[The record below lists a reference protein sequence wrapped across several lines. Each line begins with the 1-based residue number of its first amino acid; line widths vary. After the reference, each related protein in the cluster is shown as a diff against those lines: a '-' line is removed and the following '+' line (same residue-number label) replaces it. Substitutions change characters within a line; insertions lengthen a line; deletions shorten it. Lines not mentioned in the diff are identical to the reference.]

1 MLYLEHNPEWR
12 YLAMRRFSWI
22 ALLLVLVM
30 LIPATA
36 GAAAYDH
43 VLKQGMRDSTD
54 PYPGAASDKD
64 IEYMQ
69 QRLKYYEYYT
79 GNIDGIYG
87 PKMAA
92 AVKAFQKRNNLK
104 VDGRIGGN
112 TWAALDSSTAVH
124 KSDYNMTV
132 PITTGD
138 YTDPGSMTVVDAVD
152 IDKLKVGD
160 KGEEVAEI
168 QKYLIT
174 KWYFMSSSHAL
185 DGIFD
190 SETSAAV
197 KAFQSAVGLTS
208 DGVVGV
214 KTMAALRSPVS
225 TYFSTAKM
233 VRRTLRQGMMGYDVY
248 IVKQKLNSET
258 DINGN
263 PFLPVLNNNYVF
275 DANTKEA
282 LIKFQKDRSIS
293 PSGTLDGNSR
303 AALWNL
309 DYEQTVV
316 DASEDGIITV
326 NRPTLKY
333 GSHGKHVRTAQNYL
347 KAAGCYFGKIDG
359 IFGAK
364 MFAAVKAFQSKFP
377 ELKVDGIIGET
388 TWNKLSSTTV
398 PLPASDVTT
407 ANTTTVLKRGSS
419 GSAVTYLQ
427 NLLVT
432 VNLLDSSNDVDG
444 KFGAKTETAVRRYQ
458 SAKGLKVDGK
468 VGTET
473 LSSLEK
479 DAGVY

>member
-1 MLYLEHNPEWR
+1 MKK
-12 YLAMRRFSWI
+12 FSWI
-22 ALLLVLVM
+22 ALLLTLVM
-30 LIPATA
+30 LFTASA

-79 GNIDGIYG
+79 GNIDGIFG
-87 PKMAA
+87 PKMTS

-112 TWAALDSSTAVH
+112 TWAALIASDSVH

-132 PITTGD
+132 SITTGD
-138 YTDPGSMTVVDAVD
+138 YTDVGNMTVVDSVD
-152 IDKLKVGD
+152 IDKLKIGD
-160 KGEEVAEI
+160 RGNEVAEI

-174 KWYFMSSSHAL
+174 KWFFMSSSHAL

-190 SETSAAV
+190 ADTATAV
-197 KAFQSAVGLTS
+197 KAFQTAVGLTA
-208 DGVVGV
+208 DGIVGL
-214 KTMAALRSPVS
+214 KTMAALRAPVS
-225 TYFSTAKM
+225 TYFSTGKM

-248 IVKQKLNSET
+248 IVKLKLSTET

-263 PFLPVLNNNYVF
+263 PFLPVLSNQYVF
-275 DANTKEA
+275 DAATTEA
-282 LIKFQKDRSIS
+282 LIKFQKDRGIN
-293 PSGTLDGNSR
+293 PHAKLDSNTR
-303 AALWNL
+303 AALWNR
-309 DYEQTVV
+309 DYEQQVV
-316 DASEDGIITV
+316 DSSEDGIMTV
-326 NRPTLKY
+326 DRPTLRY
-333 GSHGKHVRTAQNYL
+333 GSHGKYVRTAQNYL
-347 KAAGCYFGKIDG
+347 KTAGCYFGKIDG

-364 MFAAVKAFQSKFP
+364 MLSAVKAFQSKFP

-398 PLPASDVTT
+398 SLPANGVTT

-427 NLLVT
+427 NLLVS
-432 VNLLDSSNDVDG
+432 VSLLDSSNDVDG

-468 VGTET
+468 VGTDT

-479 DAGVY
+479 DAGIY